1 MPRLFTGIEI
11 PEAIRLRLSLIRA
24 PLDGAKWIEPEDM
37 HITLRFVGDID
48 GRTADDFADALAEV
62 RARPFSLSVQGA
74 GAFGGREPRV
84 LWAGIAAEPEL
95 DALYRGHERAAR
107 AAGLEPDPRDF
118 KPHVTLARL
127 RRTRPQAVA
136 RFLEENGAL
145 RTEPFTVTRF
155 VLLSA
160 RPGSGGGPYAVEAA
174 YPFDGEHGHAHLGAM
189 EP

>member
-1 MPRLFTGIEI
+1 MPRLFTGLEI

-24 PLDGAKWIEPEDM
+24 PLDGAKWIEADNM
-37 HITLRFVGDID
+37 HITLRFVGDVD
-48 GRTADDFADALAEV
+48 GRTADDFADALADV
-62 RARPFSLSVQGA
+62 PAHPFSVTIEGT

-84 LWAGIAAEPEL
+84 LWAGVSAGPEL

-107 AAGLEPDPRDF
+107 ASGLEPDPRDF
-118 KPHVTLARL
+118 RPHVTLARL

-145 RTEPFTVTRF
+145 RVEPFTVTRF

-160 RPGSGGGPYAVEAA
+160 RPGSGGGPYVVEAA
-174 YPFDGEHGHAHLGAM
+174 YPFDGEAEGTHANMM

>member
-1 MPRLFTGIEI
+1 L
-11 PEAIRLRLSLIRA
+11 
-24 PLDGAKWIEPEDM
+24 
-37 HITLRFVGDID
+37 
-48 GRTADDFADALAEV
+48 ADALADV
-62 RARPFSLSVQGA
+62 HARPFSLTVEGA

-84 LWAGIAAEPEL
+84 LWAGVSAGPEL

-118 KPHVTLARL
+118 RPHVTLARL

-136 RFLEENGAL
+136 RFLQENGAL
-145 RTEPFTVTRF
+145 RMEPFTVTRF

-160 RPGSGGGPYAVEAA
+160 RPGSGGGPYVVEAA
-174 YPFDGEHGHAHLGAM
+174 YPFEGEDDEAHAGMM